1 MNLKKLLTRFLPKP
15 KEAKVE
21 AKQPA
26 IVDETEEDEVGEFIQ
41 AHPQPKDTYHRLRPE
56 HKEFVCKLIGYG
68 YKDNEIRTELIST
81 FGIETSLTNLG
92 RYHLTKKWAPAIK
105 KYRDEYLASY
115 DDIPGFH
122 KKIRLD
128 RMERAYEKAEK
139 KGNIKEIISATEHQR
154 KEIEGT
160 GDTSLTLISN
170 RYYNMTDEEIEKRQQ
185 EIMKLIEKE
194 KRNGIRGIEGEVGEP
209 GQDNGAKDV

>member
-15 KEAKVE
+15 KEVKVE
-21 AKQPA
+21 TKQPA

-41 AHPQPKDTYHRLRPE
+41 AHPQSKDTYHRLRPE

-68 YKDNEIRTELIST
+68 YKNNEIRNELIST
-81 FGIETSLTNLG
+81 FRMEVSLEALSN
-92 RYHLTKKWAPAIK
+92 YHERPKWKPVIK

-170 RYYNMTDEEIEKRQQ
+170 RYYNMSDEEIEKRQQ
-185 EIMKLIEKE
+185 EILKLIEKE
-194 KRNGIRGIEGEVGEP
+194 NPNAIQTIEGEVG
-209 GQDNGAKDV
+209 GQGKDNGAKDV